1 MGMKTIVIGSVVS
14 SEVVL
19 QKMIES
25 NYPVDYVFSL
35 DEQYAKDVSGYRPI
49 HKLARQNQIPYKTF
63 RKIEDSKNVEII
75 RQLKP
80 DYIFVVGL
88 SQLVKSD
95 ILEAASKGVIGFH
108 PTPLP
113 KFRGRA
119 AMVWQVLLGVHE
131 SKCTMFL
138 LDEGMDSG
146 DILIQEPYIIEDTDY
161 AKDIERKMC
170 DAIGRM
176 TEKLLPQLLEGTS
189 QPVKQKE
196 EEATYLLKRTPED
209 GRIDWGQPSEKIQRL
224 IRAVSRPYPGA
235 FSDYDGKHKVIFW
248 KADYLENKKYY
259 GISGQIAAV
268 TEKYLDIVCEDGLL
282 RVYDYENIDEV
293 RLLAG
298 HKFK

>member
-176 TEKLLPQLLEGTS
+176 TEKLLPQLLEGTI

-235 FSDYDGKHKVIFW
+235 FSDYD
-248 KADYLENKKYY
+248 
-259 GISGQIAAV
+259 
-268 TEKYLDIVCEDGLL
+268 
-282 RVYDYENIDEV
+282 
-293 RLLAG
+293 
-298 HKFK
+298 

>member
-1 MGMKTIVIGSVVS
+1 
-14 SEVVL
+14 
-19 QKMIES
+19 
-25 NYPVDYVFSL
+25 
-35 DEQYAKDVSGYRPI
+35 
-49 HKLARQNQIPYKTF
+49 
-63 RKIEDSKNVEII
+63 
-75 RQLKP
+75 
-80 DYIFVVGL
+80 
-88 SQLVKSD
+88 
-95 ILEAASKGVIGFH
+95 
-108 PTPLP
+108 
-113 KFRGRA
+113 
-119 AMVWQVLLGVHE
+119 
-131 SKCTMFL
+131 
-138 LDEGMDSG
+138 
-146 DILIQEPYIIEDTDY
+146 
-161 AKDIERKMC
+161 MC

-176 TEKLLPQLLEGTS
+176 TEKLLPQLLEGTI

>member
-1 MGMKTIVIGSVVS
+1 MKTIVIGSVVT

-19 QKMIES
+19 QRMIE
-25 NYPVDYVFSL
+25 NNFPVDYVFAL
-35 DEQYAKDVSGYRPI
+35 DERYAKDVSGYRPI
-49 HKLARQNQIPYKTF
+49 HKLAQQNQIPNKTF
-63 RKIEDSKNVEII
+63 RKIEDSENVEII
-75 RQLKP
+75 RQLEP
-80 DYIFVVGL
+80 DYIFIVGL

-95 ILEAASKGVIGFH
+95 ILGAASKGVIGFH

-161 AKDIERKMC
+161 AEDIERKMC
-170 DAIGRM
+170 EAIGHM
-176 TEKLLPQLLEGTS
+176 TEKLLPQLLEGTI
-189 QPVKQKE
+189 QPVRQNE

-209 GRIDWGQPSEKIQRL
+209 GRIDWREPSEKIQRL

-259 GISGQIAAV
+259 GISGQIAEV
-268 TEKYLDIVCEDGLL
+268 TEEYLDIVCEDGLL
-282 RVYDYENIDEV
+282 RVYEYENIDEV
-293 RLLAG
+293 KLLVG

>member
-49 HKLARQNQIPYKTF
+49 HILAQQNRIPYKTF

-146 DILIQEPYIIEDTDY
+146 DILIQEPYIIDDTDY

-176 TEKLLPQLLEGTS
+176 TEKLLPQLLEGTI

>member
-1 MGMKTIVIGSVVS
+1 MKTIVIGSVVS

-19 QKMIES
+19 QKMIEN

-35 DEQYAKDVSGYRPI
+35 DEQYAQDVSGYRPI
-49 HKLARQNQIPYKTF
+49 HKLAQQNHIPYKTF
-63 RKIEDSKNVEII
+63 RKIEDSENVEII
-75 RQLKP
+75 RQLKA

-95 ILEAASKGVIGFH
+95 ILSAASRGVIGFH

-146 DILIQEPYIIEDTDY
+146 DILIQEPYIIEDIDY
-161 AKDIERKMC
+161 AEDIERKMC
-170 DAIGRM
+170 EAIGRM
-176 TEKLLPQLLEGTS
+176 TEKLLPQLLEGS
-189 QPVKQKE
+189 IQPVKQNE

-209 GRIDWGQPSEKIQRL
+209 GRIDWKEPSEKIQRL

-259 GISGQIAAV
+259 GISGQIAEV
-268 TEKYLDIVCEDGLL
+268 TEEYLDIVCEDGLL
-282 RVYDYENIDEV
+282 RVYEYENIDGI
-293 RLLAG
+293 RLFAG

>member
-176 TEKLLPQLLEGTS
+176 TEKLLPQLLEGTI

>member
-1 MGMKTIVIGSVVS
+1 MKTIVIGSVVS

-176 TEKLLPQLLEGTS
+176 TEKLLPQLLEGTI

>member
-146 DILIQEPYIIEDTDY
+146 DILIREPYIIEDTDY

-176 TEKLLPQLLEGTS
+176 TEKLLPQLLEGTI

>member
-19 QKMIES
+19 QKMIEN

-49 HKLARQNQIPYKTF
+49 HKLAQQNQIPFKTF
-63 RKIEDSKNVEII
+63 RKIEDSENVEMI

-88 SQLVKSD
+88 SQLVKRD
-95 ILEAASKGVIGFH
+95 ILNAASKGVIGFH

-119 AMVWQVLLGVHE
+119 AMVWQVLLGVRE
-131 SKCTMFL
+131 TKCTMFL

-146 DILIQEPYIIEDTDY
+146 DILIQEPYVIEDADY
-161 AKDIERKMC
+161 AEDIEQKLC
-170 DAIGRM
+170 EAIGRM
-176 TEKLLPQLLEGTS
+176 TEKLLPQLLEGII
-189 QPVKQKE
+189 QPVKQNE

-209 GRIDWGQPSEKIQRL
+209 GRINWKETSEKIQRL

-248 KADYLENKKYY
+248 RADYLDNNKYY
-259 GISGQIAAV
+259 GLSGQIAEV
-268 TEKYLDIVCEDGLL
+268 TEEYLDIVCEDGLL
-282 RVYDYENIDEV
+282 RVYEYENIDEV
-293 RLLAG
+293 RMVAG
-298 HKFK
+298 HKFI

>member
-1 MGMKTIVIGSVVS
+1 MKTIVIGSVVS

-19 QKMIES
+19 QKMIDMD
-25 NYPVDYVFSL
+25 YPVDFVFSL
-35 DEQYAKDVSGYRPI
+35 DEQYSKNVSGYRPI
-49 HKLARQNQIPYKTF
+49 HRLAQQNQIPYKTF
-63 RKIEDSKNVEII
+63 HKIEESENVEII
-75 RQLKP
+75 RRLEP
-80 DYIFVVGL
+80 DYIFIVGL

-131 SKCTMFL
+131 TKCTMFL

-146 DILIQEPYIIEDTDY
+146 DILIQEPYLIEDTDY
-161 AKDIERKMC
+161 AADIEVKLC
-170 DAIGRM
+170 EAIGRM
-176 TEKLLPQLLEGTS
+176 TEKLLPQLLEGNIH
-189 QPVKQKE
+189 PRKQME

-209 GRIDWGQPSEKIQRL
+209 GKIDWKEPVEKIQRL
-224 IRAVSRPYPGA
+224 IRAVSKPYPGA

-259 GISGQIAAV
+259 GISGQIAEI
-268 TEKYLDIVCEDGLL
+268 TEDCFDIVCEDGLL
-282 RVYDYENIDEV
+282 RVYEYESEDAV
-293 RLLAG
+293 KLVVG
-298 HKFK
+298 HKFI

>member
-88 SQLVKSD
+88 SQLVKRD

-176 TEKLLPQLLEGTS
+176 TEKLLPQLLEGTI

>member
-119 AMVWQVLLGVHE
+119 AMVWQVLLGGHE

-176 TEKLLPQLLEGTS
+176 TEKLLPQLLEGTI